1 MPIYEYTCLSCGKSF
16 SLLQKVGSTEKDTTC
31 PHCGSSEVKKM
42 MSAFSCSVGFGSSG
56 GGGFSAPT

>member
-31 PHCGSSEVKKM
+31 PHCGSR
-42 MSAFSCSVGFGSSG
+42 
-56 GGGFSAPT
+56 

>member
-1 MPIYEYTCLSCGKSF
+1 CLSCGKSF

-31 PHCGSSEVKKM
+31 PHCGSREVKKLL
-42 MSAFSCSVGFGSSG
+42 SAFSCSIGFGSSG

>member
-31 PHCGSSEVKKM
+31 PHCGASEVKKM
-42 MSAFSCSVGFGSSG
+42 MSAFSCSVGFSGSS